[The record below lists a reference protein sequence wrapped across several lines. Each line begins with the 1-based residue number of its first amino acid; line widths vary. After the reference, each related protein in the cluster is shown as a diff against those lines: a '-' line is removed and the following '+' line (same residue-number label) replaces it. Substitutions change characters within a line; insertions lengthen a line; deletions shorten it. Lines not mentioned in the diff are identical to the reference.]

1 MVIFFFFSLQ
11 SFCYFCWLCQY
22 HSYYQFAENDVGST
36 KLTKK
41 LPPYPPP
48 LENGR
53 TSNHQPPVKLTSNSP
68 RSTATNSTPAN
79 INTVKA
85 EVPLIKKAPQLNGM
99 VPDTK
104 VPKKRKEELPHP
116 DLKYVN
122 VVYSVPKLE
131 EKELMP
137 PFDEQE
143 WLFGTKPNRNPNLNP
158 NSEMSESGLSQGPGQ
173 VWDRAVLLDSADAFA
188 LPYVVPF

>member
-1 MVIFFFFSLQ
+1 LF
-11 SFCYFCWLCQY
+11 QY
-22 HSYYQFAENDVGST
+22 HSYYQFAENNVVPT

-41 LPPYPPP
+41 LPPYTPPS
-48 LENGR
+48 ENER
-53 TSNHQPPVKLTSNSP
+53 TSNHPPPSLFPPIKLSSSSP
-68 RSTATNSTPAN
+68 RTNATNDNTAS
-79 INTVKA
+79 INTIKT

-99 VPDTK
+99 VPDAK

-116 DLKYVN
+116 DLKYLN

-137 PFDEQE
+137 PFDDQE
-143 WLFGTKPNRNPNLNP
+143 WLFGSKPNRNPNLNP
-158 NSEMSESGLSQGPGQ
+158 NSKMAESELSQGLGQ
-173 VWDRAVLLDSADAFA
+173 VWDRAVLLDSADAVA